1 MKQLI
6 PELLILLLVGA
17 NLMAT
22 CYGHHRIQ
30 ERLNDMSR
38 IGIPSQTLAPIELV
52 PQREQN
58 EKITYQFILL

>member
-17 NLMAT
+17 SLITT
-22 CYGHHRIQ
+22 CYSHHRIQ

-38 IGIPSQTLAPIELV
+38 MEYIGTPNQTLAPIELV
-52 PQREQN
+52 PQWEWEQSEN
-58 EKITYQFILL
+58 Y

>member
-1 MKQLI
+1 MKQLM
-6 PELLILLLVGA
+6 PELLFLLLVGA
-17 NLMAT
+17 NLLST
-22 CYGHHRIQ
+22 CYSHHRIQ

-58 EKITYQFILL
+58 ENY